1 MTIEE
6 LNSVKRIREEI
17 EREETRLES
26 LRGLVPTSR
35 FDDQPRTKPLMS
47 VPERVTIAI
56 SELEM
61 KLAGLR
67 DRLAD
72 EALSLTEKIFDTFA
86 DDNQLMSSVLIRM
99 YAAGLSADE
108 VARSLGYTRGYIWK
122 VHNQAIKRLKAQ
134 K

>member
-1 MTIEE
+1 
-6 LNSVKRIREEI
+6 
-17 EREETRLES
+17 
-26 LRGLVPTSR
+26 
-35 FDDQPRTKPLMS
+35 MS

-99 YAAGLSADE
+99 YAAGLSKE
-108 VARSLGYTRGYIWK
+108 EKPFSPWK
-122 VHNQAIKRLKAQ
+122 ITEIFFFLKV
-134 K
+134 